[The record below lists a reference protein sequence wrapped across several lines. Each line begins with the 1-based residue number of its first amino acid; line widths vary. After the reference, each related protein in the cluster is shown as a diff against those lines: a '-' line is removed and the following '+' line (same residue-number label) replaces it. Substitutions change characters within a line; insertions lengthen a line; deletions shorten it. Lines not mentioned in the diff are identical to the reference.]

1 MGRLWLIATPSTT
14 FTVLPLGVK
23 LRALLANTRLGLK
36 FLEETNAL
44 ANYTSLLRK
53 YSQKVYGTGPSSSN

>member
-44 ANYTSLLRK
+44 AYYTTHENTLK
-53 YSQKVYGTGPSSSN
+53 KF